1 MTETEPVYI
10 EDEHPFSGLI
20 EEEPCGALSNKYN
33 KKERVLMDELILTP
47 EMEEELSNGLEE
59 DEE

>member
-1 MTETEPVYI
+1 M
-10 EDEHPFSGLI
+10 
-20 EEEPCGALSNKYN
+20 NKYN
-33 KKERVLMDELILTP
+33 KRREILMDELILTP